1 MRGYDLTS
9 EPQPLEALQ
18 NAFILIYRCE
28 IYPYV
33 HILFKWKKK
42 VEATVFFHL
51 KTVASRM
58 FAFHANKIYT
68 YG

>member
-18 NAFILIYRCE
+18 NAFIVIYGSE

-33 HILFKWKKK
+33 HILFTWKAN
-42 VEATVFFHL
+42 VLEATVFI
-51 KTVASRM
+51 A
-58 FAFHANKIYT
+58 
-68 YG
+68 

>member
-42 VEATVFFHL
+42 VEATVFF
-51 KTVASRM
+51 T
-58 FAFHANKIYT
+58 
-68 YG
+68 